1 MASAPGPVVNP
12 TWRLAGL
19 ALAQSENTQR
29 RSTIGGE
36 RPNFKS
42 PIKEHPPT
50 LDEHDD
56 ENEMVFTNSEVV
68 KSDNSSDVT
77 LIEPEPKTPES
88 SNHEKDDSNRMV
100 VDSKEDEQNLEQ
112 NLQPGRPRADSG
124 LEMEDDV
131 PALVNPSPPS
141 RPPPVPPRPQQPMI
155 GPQNNPFA
163 TGNAESSWRQK
174 AEAAANQQDVH
185 EVMENILFKLECAI
199 KPDAVVNETT
209 EQTNAIKEYVLSF
222 VLKLFY

>member
-19 ALAQSENTQR
+19 ALAQSETTQR

-50 LDEHDD
+50 LDEHVD
-56 ENEMVFTNSEVV
+56 ENLMVFTRNQVV

-77 LIEPEPKTPES
+77 LIEPEPKTPDS
-88 SNHEKDDSNRMV
+88 SNHEKDDSNVMV
-100 VDSKEDEQNLEQ
+100 VDSKEDEQKSEQ
-112 NLQPGRPRADSG
+112 GQQPGRPRADSG
-124 LEMEDDV
+124 LEMDDDV
-131 PALVNPSPPS
+131 PALINPSPPS
-141 RPPPVPPRPQQPMI
+141 RPPPVPPRPQQPLI
-155 GPQNNPFA
+155 GPQNNPFV
-163 TGNAESSWRQK
+163 TGNADSSWRQK

-199 KPDAVVNETT
+199 KPDAFVDESI
-209 EQTNAIKEYVLSF
+209 EPTNTIKEYVQSSELSI
-222 VLKLFY
+222 VC